1 MINICVNKIRYN
13 IGEMIVTAMPKLF
26 SITLFADLYQKY
38 LTMGRQKI
46 MMMVHLNASEN
57 GPINK
62 RKKHKPKRVYIEN
75 KKSVMSSK

>member
-13 IGEMIVTAMPKLF
+13 RGEMTLAAIPELF
-26 SITLFADLYQKY
+26 SMTLFADLYQKY
-38 LTMGRQKI
+38 LTMGKQKI

-57 GPINK
+57 GSINR

-75 KKSVMSSK
+75 KKSVMGAK